1 MDETEEPEQVEPVE
15 ENENEDTN
23 SIVSDEAE
31 DDEVEQIIEGEVD
44 AEEVDAEE
52 VEEVE
57 EDDEDDGDDGFQ
69 KDDVDE
75 YEADELNTQ
84 NSSYKNSFLFN
95 DNLEASDSDQ
105 FLQKFGDELK
115 NDFIATNHQE
125 CLSKNMDEIKE
136 FLDVVRDKDNII
148 IDKLH
153 RTIPILTKYEKTRI
167 IGIRLKQLNNGAEP
181 YIKVAEDII
190 DNNYIAEKELKD
202 KKIPF
207 IIQRPI
213 ANNTFE
219 YWRVEDLEI
228 L

>member
-15 ENENEDTN
+15 ENEDEDTD
-23 SIVSDEAE
+23 SIVSEDAE
-31 DDEVEQIIEGEVD
+31 DDEVQQIIEGEVD
-44 AEEVDAEE
+44 AEEEDN
-52 VEEVE
+52 
-57 EDDEDDGDDGFQ
+57 EDDEDGFQ
-69 KDDVDE
+69 KDEVDE
-75 YEADELNTQ
+75 DETDELNTQ
-84 NSSYKNSFLFN
+84 NSSYKNTFLFN
-95 DNLEASDSDQ
+95 DNLEASDSDE

-136 FLDVVRDKDNII
+136 FLDVIRDKDNII
-148 IDKLH
+148 IDNLH

-181 YIKVAEDII
+181 YIKVSEDII
-190 DNNYIAEKELKD
+190 DNNYIAEKELKL

-213 ANNTFE
+213 PNNTFE

>member
-1 MDETEEPEQVEPVE
+1 MDETEEPEPVEPVE
-15 ENENEDTN
+15 ENEDDDAD
-23 SIVSDEAE
+23 SIVSEEAE

-44 AEEVDAEE
+44 
-52 VEEVE
+52 VE
-57 EDDEDDGDDGFQ
+57 EDEEDEDEDGFQ
-69 KDDVDE
+69 KEEVDKD
-75 YEADELNTQ
+75 EADELNAQ
-84 NSSYKNSFLFN
+84 NTSYKNSFLFN
-95 DNLEASDSDQ
+95 DNLEASDSEQ

-115 NDFIATNHQE
+115 KDFIATNHQE
-125 CLSKNMDEIKE
+125 CLTKNMDEIKE
-136 FLDVVRDKDNII
+136 FLDVTRDKDNII
-148 IDKLH
+148 IDNLH

-181 YIKVAEDII
+181 YISVAEDII
-190 DNNYIAEKELKD
+190 DNNFIAEKELKL

-219 YWRVEDLEI
+219 YWRIEDLEI

>member
-1 MDETEEPEQVEPVE
+1 MDETEEPEQVEQVE
-15 ENENEDTN
+15 ENEDEDTD
-23 SIVSDEAE
+23 SIVSDDAE
-31 DDEVEQIIEGEVD
+31 DDEIQQIIEGEVD
-44 AEEVDAEE
+44 AEE
-52 VEEVE
+52 
-57 EDDEDDGDDGFQ
+57 DDEDDDDDVFQ

-84 NSSYKNSFLFN
+84 NSSYKNTFLFN

-125 CLSKNMDEIKE
+125 CLSKNIDEIKE

-148 IDKLH
+148 IDNLH
-153 RTIPILTKYEKTRI
+153 RTVPILSKYEKTRI

-190 DNNYIAEKELKD
+190 DNNYIAEKELKL

>member
-15 ENENEDTN
+15 ENEDDNDDAD
-23 SIVSDEAE
+23 SIISEEAE
-31 DDEVEQIIEGEVD
+31 DDEIEQVIEGEI
-44 AEEVDAEE
+44 E
-52 VEEVE
+52 VEEE
-57 EDDEDDGDDGFQ
+57 EEEGEDGFQ
-69 KDDVDE
+69 KEEIDKDE
-75 YEADELNTQ
+75 AEELNNQ
-84 NSSYKNSFLFN
+84 GSSYKNTYLFN
-95 DNLEASDSDQ
+95 DDLEASDSDQ
-105 FLQKFGDELK
+105 FLQKFGEGLK
-115 NDFIATNHQE
+115 KDFIAANHQE

-136 FLDVVRDKDNII
+136 FLDVIRDKDNII
-148 IDKLH
+148 IDNLH
-153 RTIPILTKYEKTRI
+153 RTVPILTKYEKTRI

-190 DNNYIAEKELKD
+190 DNNYIAEKELKL

-219 YWRVEDLEI
+219 YWRLEDLEI